1 MHLNLVLGY
10 RRSSQRQHT
19 LRMRALVCL
28 ITLIVPTLAVAQSAV
43 SRPRIGL
50 LTWDACEMP
59 DLIAGLTDLG
69 RIPGKNITV
78 ECRSAGKRYEGYAT
92 ATAELVRLPV
102 DVIVSESQPAGHI
115 ARSVTNTVPIV
126 AILSGDPVG
135 SWLVQSLAKPGGN
148 LTGLTY
154 YVTELTSKRLELL
167 QEMVPGISSVGV
179 LANPDVSYLPFEEDT
194 MYAAKLPGVA
204 LVIRQ
209 VRKPSE
215 LDEAVHQMKAEGA
228 QAVFVLPDMVFAHEA
243 KRIADLALAE
253 KLPVMSW
260 GGWFTE
266 AGGLMAYSADYAR
279 LVRRLAV
286 YVDKILKGGQ
296 PGNLPI
302 EQADRFEQ
310 SVNLRTARTLE
321 MTIPPALLVRADKL
335 IE

>member
-1 MHLNLVLGY
+1 MHLNLVLGC

-19 LRMRALVCL
+19 LRMSVLVCL
-28 ITLIVPTLAVAQSAV
+28 ITLVPTLAVAQSTV

-69 RIPGKNITV
+69 HIPGKNITV

-115 ARSVTNTVPIV
+115 ARSVTTTVPIV
-126 AILSGDPVG
+126 TILSGDPVG
-135 SWLVQSLAKPGGN
+135 SGLVQSLAKPGGN

-154 YVTELTSKRLELL
+154 YATELTSKRLELL
-167 QEMVPGISSVGV
+167 QEMIPGIQSVGV

-194 MYAAKLPGVA
+194 MYAAKLLGVA

-215 LDEAVHQMKAEGA
+215 LDEAIHQMKAEGA

-253 KLPVMSW
+253 KLPVMAW

-286 YVDKILKGGQ
+286 
-296 PGNLPI
+296 
-302 EQADRFEQ
+302 
-310 SVNLRTARTLE
+310 
-321 MTIPPALLVRADKL
+321 
-335 IE
+335 

>member
-1 MHLNLVLGY
+1 MHLNLVLGC

-19 LRMRALVCL
+19 LRMGVLVCL
-28 ITLIVPTLAVAQSAV
+28 ITLVPTLVVAQSAV

-115 ARSVTNTVPIV
+115 ARSVTKTVPIV
-126 AILSGDPVG
+126 TILSGDPVG
-135 SWLVQSLAKPGGN
+135 SGLVQSLARPGGN

-154 YVTELTSKRLELL
+154 YATELTSKRLELL

-194 MYAAKLPGVA
+194 MYAAKLLGVA

-215 LDEAVHQMKAEGA
+215 LDEAIHQMKAEGA

-286 YVDKILKGGQ
+286 YVDKILKGDQ

-302 EQADRFEQ
+302 EQADRFEL
-310 SVNLRTARTLE
+310 SLNLRTARTLE
-321 MTIPPALLVRADKL
+321 VTIPPALLVRADKL